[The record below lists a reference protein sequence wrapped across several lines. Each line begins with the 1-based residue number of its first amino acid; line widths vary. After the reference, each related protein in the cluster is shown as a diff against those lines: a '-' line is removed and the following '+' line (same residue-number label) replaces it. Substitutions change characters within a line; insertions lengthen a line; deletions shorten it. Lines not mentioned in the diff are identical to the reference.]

1 MGKPEESSS
10 NVLMNPMAIAT
21 VIIGVSVLLLMYT
34 LKLFRQ
40 EAVVENKEKNKKSST
55 QSEKKKESLQ
65 GGKSKKKSADNRW
78 VGKSEKQ
85 VYTNS
90 WFLSSLKGH
99 TGAILDMDFS
109 SNGKY
114 LTSCGDD
121 RAVFIWETKD
131 LTQRERKSLRI
142 NIEFD
147 FATLIK
153 WSPDSKAFIINKFN
167 ENTIEVYKV
176 EKKKDGWLQASKA
189 LSFPKIHETDIIGM
203 GIASNGRY
211 IMSCSNKTDMVI
223 WDLKGQVLTKIDTYL
238 MNTTC
243 AKLSPCGK
251 FVVASGFSP
260 EAKVWEVIFNKSGE
274 FQEVKQIKQLTL
286 GGHTSGVYDI
296 AFDVD
301 SSHMATVS
309 KDGTWNLYD
318 TKVNYKL
325 GEDARI
331 IRSGKY
337 DQCSGNARIALSPDA
352 EVIVITTSNKM
363 SFYSASTAKLDNTIE
378 NVFLGDITS
387 LMFDSTG
394 KYILVSGDKQI
405 KIFHNVTG
413 YRCTIETAKEKL
425 KEHQTSAT
433 KERLQKLI
441 TECQDFIKNIDRK

>member
-1 MGKPEESSS
+1 
-10 NVLMNPMAIAT
+10 
-21 VIIGVSVLLLMYT
+21 
-34 LKLFRQ
+34 
-40 EAVVENKEKNKKSST
+40 
-55 QSEKKKESLQ
+55 
-65 GGKSKKKSADNRW
+65 
-78 VGKSEKQ
+78 
-85 VYTNS
+85 
-90 WFLSSLKGH
+90 
-99 TGAILDMDFS
+99 
-109 SNGKY
+109 
-114 LTSCGDD
+114 
-121 RAVFIWETKD
+121 
-131 LTQRERKSLRI
+131 
-142 NIEFD
+142 
-147 FATLIK
+147 
-153 WSPDSKAFIINKFN
+153 
-167 ENTIEVYKV
+167 
-176 EKKKDGWLQASKA
+176 
-189 LSFPKIHETDIIGM
+189 M